1 MGHFYFTRHGQTV
14 WNVENKLWGATDIEL
29 KQLGDELALE
39 LGRKIKEEG
48 VKIDEILYSPLV
60 RAKETARHI
69 SEVTGI
75 PMREEMRLKEQNFGK
90 YESTPR
96 NGEEFKK
103 AKQNFINHFEGGET
117 MLHLCQRI
125 YNLLDD
131 IRKEADDKVYLL
143 VAHNGISRVI
153 QSYFYDMTNEEFAAF
168 GIKNCELRK
177 YEFPEQEQRMKL
189 LVKQRVFSWT
199 DSYDVYDE
207 NENAKYFVKAEFL
220 SLGHRLHV
228 YDMAGNE
235 LGLIKEKVMSL
246 LPVFEIE
253 VNGQT
258 LGRIE
263 KRFTLFRPKYDV
275 EFNGWHV
282 EGDFM
287 GWNYDIYEACSPVV
301 HITKELLRW
310 GDTYVLDFANP
321 ADELMGLL
329 LVITIDAANCIQNN

>member
-1 MGHFYFTRHGQTV
+1 
-14 WNVENKLWGATDIEL
+14 
-29 KQLGDELALE
+29 
-39 LGRKIKEEG
+39 
-48 VKIDEILYSPLV
+48 
-60 RAKETARHI
+60 
-69 SEVTGI
+69 
-75 PMREEMRLKEQNFGK
+75 
-90 YESTPR
+90 
-96 NGEEFKK
+96 
-103 AKQNFINHFEGGET
+103 
-117 MLHLCQRI
+117 
-125 YNLLDD
+125 
-131 IRKEADDKVYLL
+131 
-143 VAHNGISRVI
+143 
-153 QSYFYDMTNEEFAAF
+153 
-168 GIKNCELRK
+168 
-177 YEFPEQEQRMKL
+177 MKL

-287 GWNYDIYEACSPVV
+287 GWNYDIYEACRSTLFPYTTLFRSGE
-301 HITKELLRW
+301 I
-310 GDTYVLDFANP
+310 
-321 ADELMGLL
+321 LMYWILQ
-329 LVITIDAANCIQNN
+329 IRQMN